1 MERAAE
7 GSALAEGARAGTVS
21 DGAGSA
27 LAGPARGRHSSFGI
41 RPAGKLAG
49 FFVGRP
55 GVCYPCQGFRENG
68 LLMLISSGT
77 LAPSG
82 RISRAPSGLTSQIV
96 QSIGSGSSGAE
107 I

>member
-1 MERAAE
+1 
-7 GSALAEGARAGTVS
+7 
-21 DGAGSA
+21 
-27 LAGPARGRHSSFGI
+27 
-41 RPAGKLAG
+41 
-49 FFVGRP
+49 
-55 GVCYPCQGFRENG
+55 
-68 LLMLISSGT
+68 MLISSGT